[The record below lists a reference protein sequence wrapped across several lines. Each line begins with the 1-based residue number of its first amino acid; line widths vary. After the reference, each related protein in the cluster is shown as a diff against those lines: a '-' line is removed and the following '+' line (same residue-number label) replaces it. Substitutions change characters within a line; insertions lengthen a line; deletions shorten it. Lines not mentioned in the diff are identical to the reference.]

1 MYKSFFKGEKK
12 MNYILLFLG
21 FFLLIKGA
29 DFFVDGS
36 SNLAKVF
43 KIPSII
49 IGITLVAFG
58 TSAPEAAVSVTAAL
72 KNSTDISISNI
83 IGSNIFNLL
92 VVLGVTALFKDII
105 IDKSIVKKDYMFSI
119 TNSIILLG
127 LIGINYIL
135 KGNLLLNRISGLIL
149 LAILIIYLINLIK
162 GINPEDK
169 KKIESRSFSIKD
181 IFFII
186 IGLASVIIGGQLT
199 VDSASNIARNFG
211 FSETFIGLTIVA
223 IGTSLPE
230 LCTSIVSLIKGENDI
245 ALGNVIGSNIFN
257 VLFILGAT
265 SLISPIP
272 VNFEIIID
280 ICIMIVM
287 SLIMLILFK
296 DLKLKRKEGI
306 IMILM
311 YAAYF
316 TYIFI
321 R

>member
-1 MYKSFFKGEKK
+1 

-135 KGNLLLNRISGLIL
+135 KSNLLLNRISGLIL